1 MGEKMCGKALINVKR
16 AGVTV
21 DFFAHYGI
29 FEADEKPGAGHSL
42 HKPDARRSRVPED
55 CPAPDKKP
63 NGGIDLK
70 KYILAIDEGTTSAR
84 SIVFDADCEQISSAQ
99 YELRQ
104 FFPHPAWVEEDPEEI
119 YEKQLKAMVKAAT
132 SGGVKPEEIG
142 AIGITNQRETTV
154 VWNKNTG
161 KPVCNAIVWQ
171 CRRTSSICEKIEKAG
186 FSSYITETTGLKL
199 DAYFSATKIK
209 WILDNIPGAR
219 EEAELGNLLFGTVDT
234 WLVWKLTNG
243 RVHATDMT
251 NASRT
256 MIYNIHK
263 HEWDGKL
270 LEIFGVP
277 GSMLPEVLPSGS
289 IYGYTDVLG
298 PEIPIA
304 GVAGDQQAA
313 LFGQCCWNP
322 GEMKNTYG
330 TGCFLLVN
338 TGSVPV
344 KSENGLVTTI
354 AATVGDEEP
363 QYALEGSVFIG
374 GAIVKWLRDRLGLIK
389 NAAETEVL
397 AKQAGSSKGAY
408 IVPAFAGLGAPYW
421 DMDARG
427 SFFGITGAT
436 GKAEIVRAALES
448 VAYQTNDLVL
458 SITADMG
465 SRPLT
470 LKVDGGAAANGFLL
484 QFQAD
489 ISNVK
494 VAKPANNE
502 ATALGAAFLAGLTTG
517 FWKTRREVAVRIA
530 TEKEFIPAIDEPE
543 RSKLIEGWKTAVAAC
558 RQYK

>member
-1 MGEKMCGKALINVKR
+1 MG
-16 AGVTV
+16 
-21 DFFAHYGI
+21 
-29 FEADEKPGAGHSL
+29 
-42 HKPDARRSRVPED
+42 
-55 CPAPDKKP
+55 
-63 NGGIDLK
+63 
-70 KYILAIDEGTTSAR
+70 
-84 SIVFDADCEQISSAQ
+84 Q
-99 YELRQ
+99 YELKQ
-104 FFPHPAWVEEDPEEI
+104 FYPHPAWVEEDPEEI
-119 YEKQLKAMVKAAT
+119 IDKQMKSINKAIS
-132 SGGVKPEEIG
+132 SGGVDPSEIA

-161 KPVCNAIVWQ
+161 KAVCNAIVWQ
-171 CRRTSSICEKIEKAG
+171 CRRTAPICEIIEKQGYAP
-186 FSSYITETTGLKL
+186 YITEATGLKL

-209 WILDNIPGAR
+209 WILDNVSGAR

-234 WLVWKLTNG
+234 WLIWNLTG
-243 RVHATDMT
+243 GKVHATDMT

-256 MIYNIHK
+256 MIYNINTLD
-263 HEWDGKL
+263 WDDRL
-270 LEIFGVP
+270 LKIFGIP
-277 GSMLPEVLPSGS
+277 RSMLPEVKPSGS
-289 IYGYTDVLG
+289 IYGYANIGDC
-298 PEIPIA
+298 EIPIS

-338 TGSVPV
+338 VGNTPV
-344 KSENGLVTTI
+344 RSNNGLVTTV
-354 AATVGDEEP
+354 AATIGDEKPE
-363 QYALEGSVFIG
+363 YALEGSVFIG

-389 NAAETEVL
+389 TAAETEVL

-436 GKAEIVRAALES
+436 GRAEIVRAALES
-448 VAYQTNDLVL
+448 IAYQTNDLVL

-465 SRPLT
+465 SKPLT
-470 LKVDGGAAANGFLL
+470 LKVDGGAAANSFLL

-502 ATALGAAFLAGLTTG
+502 ATATGAAFLAGLTAG
-517 FWKTRREVAVRIA
+517 FWKTRRDVAVRIA
-530 TEKEFIPAIDEPE
+530 TEKEFIPDIDEGE
-543 RSKLIEGWKTAVAAC
+543 RERRIRGWKTAVEAC

>member
-1 MGEKMCGKALINVKR
+1 M
-16 AGVTV
+16 
-21 DFFAHYGI
+21 
-29 FEADEKPGAGHSL
+29 
-42 HKPDARRSRVPED
+42 
-55 CPAPDKKP
+55 
-63 NGGIDLK
+63 K
-70 KYILAIDEGTTSAR
+70 KYVLAIDEGTTSCR
-84 SIVFDADCEQISSAQ
+84 TIIFDYDCAAVSMGQ
-99 YELRQ
+99 YELKQ
-104 FFPHPAWVEEDPEEI
+104 FYPHPAWVEEDPEEI
-119 YEKQLKAMVKAAT
+119 IDKQMKSINKAIS
-132 SGGVKPEEIG
+132 SGGVDPSEIA

-161 KPVCNAIVWQ
+161 KAVCNAIVWQ
-171 CRRTSSICEKIEKAG
+171 CRRTAPICEIIEKQGYAP
-186 FSSYITETTGLKL
+186 YITEATGLKL

-209 WILDNIPGAR
+209 WILDNVSGAR

-234 WLVWKLTNG
+234 WLIWNLTG
-243 RVHATDMT
+243 GKVHATDMT

-256 MIYNIHK
+256 MIYNINTLD
-263 HEWDGKL
+263 WDDRL
-270 LEIFGVP
+270 LKIFGIP
-277 GSMLPEVLPSGS
+277 RSMLPEVKPSGS
-289 IYGYTDVLG
+289 IYGYANIGDC
-298 PEIPIA
+298 EIPIS

-338 TGSVPV
+338 VGNTPV
-344 KSENGLVTTI
+344 RSNNGLVTTV
-354 AATVGDEEP
+354 AATIGDEKPE
-363 QYALEGSVFIG
+363 YALEGSVFIG

-389 NAAETEVL
+389 TAAETEVL

-436 GKAEIVRAALES
+436 GRAEIVRAALES
-448 VAYQTNDLVL
+448 IAYQTNDLVL

-465 SRPLT
+465 SKPLT
-470 LKVDGGAAANGFLL
+470 LKVDGGAAANSFLL

-502 ATALGAAFLAGLTTG
+502 ATATGAAFLAGLTAG
-517 FWKTRREVAVRIA
+517 FWKTRRDVAVRIA
-530 TEKEFIPAIDEPE
+530 TEKEFIPDIDEGE
-543 RSKLIEGWKTAVAAC
+543 RERRIRGWKTAVEAC

>member
-1 MGEKMCGKALINVKR
+1 M
-16 AGVTV
+16 
-21 DFFAHYGI
+21 
-29 FEADEKPGAGHSL
+29 
-42 HKPDARRSRVPED
+42 
-55 CPAPDKKP
+55 
-63 NGGIDLK
+63 K
-70 KYILAIDEGTTSAR
+70 KYILAIDEGTTSCR
-84 SIVFDADCEQISSAQ
+84 SIIFDADCAAVSFGQ

-119 YEKQLKAMVKAAT
+119 IEKQMKSITKAIT
-132 SGGVKPEEIG
+132 SGGIDPEEIA
-142 AIGITNQRETTV
+142 AIGITNQRETTI

-161 KPVCNAIVWQ
+161 KPVCNGIVWQ
-171 CRRTSSICEKIEKAG
+171 CRRTAPLCEKIEALG
-186 FSSYITETTGLKL
+186 YSDYITEATGLKL

-209 WILDNIPGAR
+209 WILDNVPNAR
-219 EEAELGNLLFGTVDT
+219 EEAEQGNLLFGTVDT
-234 WLVWKLTNG
+234 WLIWNLTG
-243 RVHATDMT
+243 GKVHATDMT

-256 MIYNIHK
+256 MLFNIHTLS
-263 HEWDGKL
+263 WDDRL
-270 LEIFGVP
+270 LEMFDVP
-277 GSMLPEVLPSGS
+277 RSMLPDVLPSGTV
-289 IYGYTDVLG
+289 YGMADISG
-298 PEIPIA
+298 FSIPIA

-313 LFGQCCWNP
+313 LFGQCCWNA

-338 TGSVPV
+338 TGNVPV

-354 AATVGDEEP
+354 AATIEGEEP

-397 AKQAGSSKGAY
+397 AKQAGSTKGAY

-436 GKAEIVRAALES
+436 GKAEIVRAAIES
-448 VAYQTNDLVL
+448 IAYQTNDLVL

-465 SRPLT
+465 QRPLT

-489 ISNVK
+489 LSNVK

-517 FWKTRREVAVRIA
+517 FWKTRREVAVRVR
-530 TEKEFIPAIDEPE
+530 TEKEYIPEIDESE
-543 RSKLIEGWKTAVAAC
+543 RDMKVKGWKCAVEAC
-558 RQYK
+558 RAFK

>member
-1 MGEKMCGKALINVKR
+1 M
-16 AGVTV
+16 
-21 DFFAHYGI
+21 
-29 FEADEKPGAGHSL
+29 
-42 HKPDARRSRVPED
+42 
-55 CPAPDKKP
+55 
-63 NGGIDLK
+63 K

-84 SIVFDADCEQISSAQ
+84 SIVFDVDCNAVASAQ
-99 YELRQ
+99 YELKQ
-104 FFPHPAWVEEDPEEI
+104 LFPHPAWVEEDPLEI
-119 YEKQLKAMVKAAT
+119 VEKQVRSINKALA
-132 SGGVKPEEIG
+132 SGAVDPSEIA
-142 AIGITNQRETTV
+142 AIGITNQRETTI
-154 VWNKNTG
+154 VWNRNTG
-161 KPVCNAIVWQ
+161 KPVCNGIVWQ
-171 CRRTSSICEKIEKAG
+171 CRRTAPICEKIEKEG
-186 FSSYITETTGLKL
+186 HSDYITEATGLKL

-209 WILDNIPGAR
+209 WILDNVPSAR

-234 WLVWKLTNG
+234 WLIWNLTG
-243 RVHATDMT
+243 GKVHATDMT

-256 MIYNIHK
+256 MIFNIHTLD
-263 HEWDGKL
+263 WDDRL
-270 LEIFGVP
+270 LEIFGIP
-277 GSMLPEVLPSGS
+277 RSMLPEVLPSGS
-289 IYGYTDVLG
+289 IYGNAEISGV
-298 PEIPIA
+298 EIPIA

-338 TGSVPV
+338 TGTVPV
-344 KSENGLVTTI
+344 KSDNGLVTTI
-354 AATVGDEEP
+354 AATIGNEP
-363 QYALEGSVFIG
+363 PEYALEGSVFIG

-389 NAAETEVL
+389 NAAETETL

-448 VAYQTNDLVL
+448 IAYQTNDLVL

-470 LKVDGGAAANGFLL
+470 LKVDGGAAANSFLL

-494 VAKPANNE
+494 VAKPENNE
-502 ATALGAAFLAGLTTG
+502 ATAAGAAFLAGLTTG
-517 FWKTRREVAVRIA
+517 FWKTRREIAVRLK
-530 TEKEFIPAIDEPE
+530 TEKEFIPGIDEAE
-543 RSKLIEGWKTAVAAC
+543 RERRVDGWKTAVKAC
-558 RQYK
+558 RNFK